1 MESTVPGNP
10 EYPHNSSIR
19 LRNPSLQSNQYNQ
32 DNQQTWHLVGKSVK
46 WSEAK
51 KPWYQ
56 LNDDAVDKSWERDK
70 VKIQSAVY
78 ILHFL
83 HRLRDLWPQE
93 VAKITLKNAFSYFIV
108 LFFGTQLIFNFNW
121 FFWWFFNLWWIISWL
136 WKSHLSLIFVEL
148 QSMMGG
154 GGGKFL
160 PCFFPWM
167 TDIDATLNMTR
178 RKHTRAVVR
187 SRV

>member
-1 MESTVPGNP
+1 MM
-10 EYPHNSSIR
+10 R
-19 LRNPSLQSNQYNQ
+19 LINLEREIKWKFSQPFTYF
-32 DNQQTWHLVGKSVK
+32 TFYVGCVTFDH
-46 WSEAK
+46 K
-51 KPWYQ
+51 K
-56 LNDDAVDKSWERDK
+56 L
-70 VKIQSAVY
+70 
-78 ILHFL
+78 L
-83 HRLRDLWPQE
+83 RLL
-93 VAKITLKNAFSYFIV
+93 NAFSYFIV

-154 GGGKFL
+154 GGKFL